1 MDKGRLYPRSRI
13 LSTLT
18 AGNHSSVLCVYYFRA
33 CGQRRGGAR
42 QSGISSDTVFRLRL
56 PAQGLAIRS
65 GQRPPEQPEADGGDP
80 GQQRGR
86 TEHRAVGR
94 PVRAAERLVRAAAHR
109 RGAGPGTLCSPALRR
124 ILKPKKKHRRKKKL
138 MNRKR
143 MPQRFTEAGLHWI
156 KTLLI
161 RGSVSLLANSVC
173 LWFSSCNSF
182 LGQSPYRELNE
193 AQKKA
198 QGTGRTSAGKRL
210 LDPVL
215 PLTCWGSSRKLLP
228 LCGLSFLRWSF
239 ALVAQAGV
247 QCCNLTL
254 PQPPP
259 PRFK

>member
-1 MDKGRLYPRSRI
+1 MPSDSFCLAAQARLDSKW
-13 LSTLT
+13 LKTDT
-18 AGNHSSVLCVYYFRA
+18 QFRA

-56 PAQGLAIRS
+56 PAQGLAI
-65 GQRPPEQPEADGGDP
+65 
-80 GQQRGR
+80 
-86 TEHRAVGR
+86 
-94 PVRAAERLVRAAAHR
+94 
-109 RGAGPGTLCSPALRR
+109 R

-182 LGQSPYRELNE
+182 LAGQSPYRELNE

>member
-1 MDKGRLYPRSRI
+1 MLSIVYFFAVFSGADFLRPPLQSGYMDKGRLYPRSRI

-18 AGNHSSVLCVYYFRA
+18 AGNHSSVLCVYYFPA

-42 QSGISSDTVFRLRL
+42 QSGIPSDAVFRLRL
-56 PAQGLAIRS
+56 PAQGLAI
-65 GQRPPEQPEADGGDP
+65 
-80 GQQRGR
+80 
-86 TEHRAVGR
+86 
-94 PVRAAERLVRAAAHR
+94 
-109 RGAGPGTLCSPALRR
+109 R

-161 RGSVSLLANSVC
+161 QGSVSLLANSVC
-173 LWFSSCNSF
+173 LWFSSYNNFS
-182 LGQSPYRELNE
+182 GQSPYRELNE

-228 LCGLSFLRWSF
+228 LCGLSFLR
-239 ALVAQAGV
+239 
-247 QCCNLTL
+247 
-254 PQPPP
+254 
-259 PRFK
+259 

>member
-1 MDKGRLYPRSRI
+1 MPSDSFCLAAQARLDSKWLKTDI
-13 LSTLT
+13 Q
-18 AGNHSSVLCVYYFRA
+18 FRA

-42 QSGISSDTVFRLRL
+42 QSGIPSDAVFRLRL
-56 PAQGLAIRS
+56 PAQGLAI
-65 GQRPPEQPEADGGDP
+65 
-80 GQQRGR
+80 
-86 TEHRAVGR
+86 
-94 PVRAAERLVRAAAHR
+94 
-109 RGAGPGTLCSPALRR
+109 R

-173 LWFSSCNSF
+173 LWFSSYNSF

-228 LCGLSFLRWSF
+228 LCGLSFLSLFSDYIHTVTWW
-239 ALVAQAGV
+239 
-247 QCCNLTL
+247 LTL
-254 PQPPP
+254 L
-259 PRFK
+259 